1 MYQKHNANPKGRKT
15 GDCVIRA
22 FSLASGKTWE
32 DTLTDLYRIAMDL
45 KTSPTESETYAKYA
59 DQLGFV
65 SHKVELVNGHKPTP
79 KTFAQSHPAGTFVLR
94 LAHHVVTVK
103 DGVYYDIWDCGAKS
117 VYKYWEV
124 MK

>member
-1 MYQKHNANPKGRKT
+1 MYKEFNANPKGRKT
-15 GDCVIRA
+15 GDCLIRA

-32 DTLTDLYRIAMDL
+32 ETLTDLYQIALDI
-45 KTSPTESETYAKYA
+45 KASPTESETCAKYA
-59 DQLGFV
+59 DQLGFKSGKAEIV
-65 SHKVELVNGHKPTP
+65 RHHRPTVAS
-79 KTFAQSHPAGTFVLR
+79 FAKSHPIGTFVLR

-124 MK
+124 IK